1 MAIND
6 KHREFIAEYMINGHN
21 ASEAYKKIYPDCG
34 TSVRQA
40 ASRLLNKVD
49 IKAEITRQ
57 MDNKD
62 KIRDY
67 SRTTQQQR
75 LLDIADDSTA
85 SHTVKVSAL
94 RELND
99 MLGYH
104 RDKAPN
110 AEREQAIR
118 QKMTDEELVLHQEI
132 ARLRTQQE
140 SIRLAT

>member
-6 KHREFIAEYMINGHN
+6 KQLAFIDEYMINGHN
-21 ASEAYKKIYPDCG
+21 ASRAYKTAYPECKSG
-34 TSVRQA
+34 YNAHA
-40 ASRLLNKVD
+40 ARLIAKDNISAEINKRLDEIRKNMVLTRDAQHERLLAVVNST
-49 IKAEITRQ
+49 EI
-57 MDNKD
+57 
-62 KIRDY
+62 
-67 SRTTQQQR
+67 
-75 LLDIADDSTA
+75 DS
-85 SHTVKVSAL
+85 VKVSAL
-94 RELND
+94 HELND